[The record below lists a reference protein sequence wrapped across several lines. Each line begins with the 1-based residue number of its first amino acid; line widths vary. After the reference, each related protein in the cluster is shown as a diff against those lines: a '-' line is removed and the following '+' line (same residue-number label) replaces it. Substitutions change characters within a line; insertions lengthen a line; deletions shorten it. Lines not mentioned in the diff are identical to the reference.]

1 RSSGWRPIANALDDR
16 VPVRLVQES
25 LKAIKALHR
34 AVDARRVRQRRQHVR
49 VLARDVL
56 WSLDAAQPCRTPARA
71 AGKSSVLRE
80 SASRRNLGLT
90 LGQTVTGSGVVSLL
104 EAVRFER
111 GGLPLVL
118 ASDNGSENVN
128 EDVEAY
134 LAKKRV
140 VHLRSLPR
148 TPQHNAW

>member
-1 RSSGWRPIANALDDR
+1 
-16 VPVRLVQES
+16 
-25 LKAIKALHR
+25 
-34 AVDARRVRQRRQHVR
+34 HVR

-56 WSLDAAQPCRTPARA
+56 WSLDAAQPCRTPEGA
-71 AGKSSVLRE
+71 AMKSSVLRE
-80 SASRRNLGLT
+80 SASRRNIGLT

-148 TPQHNAW
+148 TPQHNAWAERAIGELRQDSGLRADLRIEPGEAWQRLSDS